1 MREAKFY
8 YKDANAPKP
17 NKPFRIGASV
27 LIQYNNRLLLEHRA
41 DSNVWGLVGGGMH
54 PDESFLDC
62 AIREVREETGI
73 LLERDKVNV
82 FHIYDDPSRIA
93 SYPDG
98 NIYRLIGVIFITE
111 LFEEPELVCS
121 QETRELRFFTK
132 KEIETLSIAASHTPI
147 IHDYLYGFQ
156 E

>member
-1 MREAKFY
+1 
-8 YKDANAPKP
+8 
-17 NKPFRIGASV
+17 
-27 LIQYNNRLLLEHRA
+27 
-41 DSNVWGLVGGGMH
+41 MH
-54 PDESFLDC
+54 TDESFLDC

-73 LLERDKVNV
+73 SLERDKVNV
-82 FHIYDDPSRIA
+82 FNIYDDPSRIA

-111 LFEEPELVCS
+111 LFEEPKLVCS

-132 KEIETLSIAASHTPI
+132 KELETLSIAASHTPI
-147 IHDYLYGFQ
+147 IQDYLYGFQ